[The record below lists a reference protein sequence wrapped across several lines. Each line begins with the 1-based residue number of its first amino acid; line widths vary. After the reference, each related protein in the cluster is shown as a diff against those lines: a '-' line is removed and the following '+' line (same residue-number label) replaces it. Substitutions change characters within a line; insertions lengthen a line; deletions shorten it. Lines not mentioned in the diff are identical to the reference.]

1 MPAGEANLPDDIVVL
16 HGART
21 TASQGAREDLAKE
34 RVLGRKA
41 SVQSMIYTCIHE
53 ETICSKRLPSVLRT
67 NEPKQP
73 KQSNS
78 VKRRGTIHRVQTGL
92 RHVD

>member
-53 ETICSKRLPSVLRT
+53 ETICARSLVSADRSLLR
-67 NEPKQP
+67 
-73 KQSNS
+73 
-78 VKRRGTIHRVQTGL
+78 VGFALGT
-92 RHVD
+92 